1 MIDTGS
7 GGRRAAA
14 GLVALVGW
22 VGMAVQLDAS
32 IGLAGSVSG
41 AIWTMLLFFTII
53 ANLLA
58 AIVLTGIALGRR
70 TFAAPV
76 LIGGVVIAMLLV
88 GVVYALLLRG
98 LLELSGGA
106 ALADLLLHSVTPVL
120 VPLYWLLLVPKGG
133 MTWRDPFVW
142 AGLPVLYFVYALARG
157 AIEGRYPYPFMN
169 VAQIGWGAT
178 LANALA
184 MAAGFLATG
193 FVLVWLDGRL
203 ARNRG

>member
-7 GGRRAAA
+7 GVGRVAA

-32 IGLAGSVSG
+32 IGLAGSAMG
-41 AIWTMLLFFTII
+41 AIWAMLLFFTII

-58 AIVLTGIALGRR
+58 AMVLTGIALGRQG
-70 TFAAPV
+70 FAAPV

-120 VPLYWLLLVPKGG
+120 VPLYWLLFAPKGG
-133 MTWRDPFVW
+133 MTRRDPFVW
-142 AGLPVLYFVYALARG
+142 AGLPVLYFGYALVRG

-178 LANALA
+178 LTNALA
-184 MAAGFLATG
+184 MAVGFLVVG
-193 FVLVWLDGRL
+193 FVLVWIDGRL
-203 ARNRG
+203 ARKRV